1 MKKLLLFLVLSVAAF
16 AAKAQDTLW
25 VKQKEGAPYIAHR
38 VRNGET
44 LFMLAKRYSV
54 PPAIL
59 ADANQVS
66 YQDGLAE
73 GRWFR
78 IPVDDYNFIRIE
90 SVVKSRPIFYR
101 VGLEDDLRS
110 VSRLVSVSQ
119 SAIQRWNHL
128 NTPDIKPGN
137 ILQLGWVSY
146 DAEQKPFGHPDTVR
160 AIATT
165 PAVQAVKK
173 PAAPVAATAS
183 TPRPATP
190 ATTTAT
196 ATDTTAAEI
205 PSAFEELYEQ
215 QIQGVSQNEESGA
228 AVFYPLRTKAAP
240 GVYYAF
246 HNTAAKGTILKI
258 MNPANEKII
267 YAKVIGPVP
276 NLKEYYNSIIGL
288 SGNAAK
294 ALGARERRMFCK
306 IKYR

>member
-1 MKKLLLFLVLSVAAF
+1 MKKLLLFLVLSAAAF

-101 VGLEDDLRS
+101 VGPEDDLRS

-119 SAIQRWNHL
+119 SAIQRWNHI
-128 NTPDIKPGN
+128 NTQDIQPGN
-137 ILQLGWVSY
+137 ILQIGWVSY
-146 DAEQKPFGHPDTVR
+146 DADQKPFGYPDTVR
-160 AIATT
+160 AIASS
-165 PAVQAVKK
+165 PAVK
-173 PAAPVAATAS
+173 PAAKPAVPATAAT
-183 TPRPATP
+183 TRPATP
-190 ATTTAT
+190 AGTTKT
-196 ATDTTAAEI
+196 ATDTAADI
-205 PSAFEELYEQ
+205 PSAFEELYGL

-258 MNPANEKII
+258 TNPANEKVV

-288 SGNAAK
+288 SSNAAK